1 VALLALL
8 ANQSARRMHE
18 SMRKSRKA
26 PASRE
31 KMQEMTVESKLN
43 GVVQN
48 ACSVAE
54 ADTIT
59 RLSRRAD
66 EGAPTVIVVETRPL
80 MRDLLSRCL
89 TRTTGFEVLTTATV
103 DECIEVAK
111 THDATVILISIAGD
125 LDSADTQQILRRAT
139 QALGAPIVVVC
150 DGEELH
156 QVRSVLQAGAR
167 GYVSTGMSLD
177 VAIEALRLV
186 RAGGQY
192 FPASCIIGMGDA
204 NLAGP
209 ASSLQSHLSGIFTAR
224 QAAVVTAVCQGK
236 ANKIIAYELKMREST
251 VKVHLRSI
259 MKKLKATNRTEV
271 AYIANQLVA
280 GNYSG
285 PPTHRMI

>member
-1 VALLALL
+1 MKDCTIRGKHPFTR
-8 ANQSARRMHE
+8 N
-18 SMRKSRKA
+18 
-26 PASRE
+26 
-31 KMQEMTVESKLN
+31 MQEITVESKLN
-43 GVVQN
+43 GIVQN
-48 ACSVAE
+48 ECILAE
-54 ADTIT
+54 T
-59 RLSRRAD
+59 RPGRRAD
-66 EGAPTVIVVETRPL
+66 EGAPTVIVVEKRPL

-89 TRTTGFEVLTTATV
+89 ARTAGFEVLATATV

-111 THDATVILISIAGD
+111 IHDGTVILISVAGD
-125 LDSADTQQILRRAT
+125 PDGGETQQILRRAT
-139 QALGAPIVVVC
+139 QALGAPIVVLR
-150 DGEELH
+150 DGEELD

-167 GYVSTGMSLD
+167 GYFSTGMPLD

-192 FPASCIIGMGDA
+192 FPASCVIGMGDA
-204 NLAGP
+204 NSPGP
-209 ASSLQSHLSGIFTAR
+209 ASHLSEIFTAR
-224 QAAVVTAVCQGK
+224 QAAVVNAVCQGK

-285 PPTHRMI
+285 PPTHTA